1 MISRLSIE
9 GCGKLEV
16 RKKKIRNKRTAWKDK
31 RCMIQHEN
39 EKLICKHHAK
49 CYYIDPMVEVIQLHY
64 MLLNN
69 NNSVLKGRA
78 EASRKRG

>member
-1 MISRLSIE
+1 
-9 GCGKLEV
+9 
-16 RKKKIRNKRTAWKDK
+16 
-31 RCMIQHEN
+31 MIQHEN
-39 EKLICKHHAK
+39 EKLICKHHTK
-49 CYYIDPMVEVIQLHY
+49 CCYIDPMVEVIQLHY